1 MPLIALETRISA
13 PIDRCFD
20 LARNVEAH
28 VSSTGRSRE
37 RVVGGVMSGLIGLGD
52 EVTWE
57 ATHFGVRQRLTARI
71 TELDRPHRF
80 VDEMV
85 RGAFR
90 GFTHV
95 HEFREEGGDTVMVDK
110 FDYTSP
116 LGPLGRLADWLF
128 LERYMRG
135 FLVERAAY
143 LKQAAEAEHR
153 ETTTAREGN
162 GQ

>member
-1 MPLIALETRISA
+1 MA
-13 PIDRCFD
+13 
-20 LARNVEAH
+20 
-28 VSSTGRSRE
+28 STTKTGE

-57 ATHFGVRQRLTARI
+57 AVHLGVRQRLTARI
-71 TELDRPHRF
+71 TRLEPPALF

-95 HEFREEGGDTVMVDK
+95 HEFQDAGGETLMVDR
-110 FDYTSP
+110 FDYSSP

-128 LERYMRG
+128 LERYMRAL
-135 FLVERAAY
+135 LVERAAY
-143 LKQAAEAEHR
+143 LKQAAEAPDPSR
-153 ETTTAREGN
+153 
-162 GQ
+162 